1 MSVISIKSATWFD
14 RLPAEIIFM
23 IFNYLSS
30 NDIIDIFFHLSQRL
44 KNILLQNPHY
54 FNYLELP
61 TTDLNIWER
70 ILSIIGSQIQCLK
83 INTLYLSIPLTY
95 FSNLKSLIISS
106 PYGLSNKEMKLI
118 LKSNQFKCLHS
129 FKVKQSQLCS
139 EESSNDF
146 STNEDYILNKI
157 FSTEHMLE
165 TFQYSWILPDFTK
178 LNTNSFI
185 TNFNLH
191 SLTLILYKFE
201 DIFSIIE
208 YTPNLKYLNLHSNT
222 PYEVPIKKSD
232 IKLKE
237 LYLKLD
243 FPIPCCAW
251 ILEGYYAKL
260 VNNINNF
267 SSSLICLSLDL
278 VGLNIRSTDEF
289 PFNNIKLQKLLEP
302 MNQLKQFHLYAKLDQ
317 GLVDR
322 DKILLN
328 FKDQFWFD
336 HNYSFGMHGNYFYTL
351 PFNFDYLY
359 QFYQGFNDVKSN
371 YDDILISNP
380 RLWYNVKSIDLPSIT
395 KHDLNFVKELKIKM
409 PKLTFINFDPS
420 YQYDM
425 NKTKDINLEKMRIT
439 LDTVTTFKCMAE
451 SLEKGKIWLINTLP
465 NLTHLILLSAEL
477 PSIDNQLT
485 KVLNKRIQRLDID
498 AYCGPKQLTDTDMI
512 YFSNVQNI
520 NFCLNDFWER
530 PEEYANFIVKMM
542 KSFQTLQTLLIYTNN
557 VQRYRTNHDVEKLFS
572 RITDH
577 LHLNNILKNYEMKT
591 FRGCLLFLKR

>member
-30 NDIIDIFFHLSQRL
+30 NVIIYIFFHLSQRL

-61 TTDLNIWER
+61 TTDLNTWER

-208 YTPNLKYLNLHSNT
+208 YTPNLKYLNLHSNA

-243 FPIPCCAW
+243 FAISCYVW
-251 ILEGYYAKL
+251 ILESYYDKL
-260 VNNINNF
+260 VKNIKNF

-278 VGLNIRSTDEF
+278 VGLNILSTDEF

-302 MNQLKQFHLYAKLDQ
+302 MNQ
-317 GLVDR
+317 
-322 DKILLN
+322 
-328 FKDQFWFD
+328 
-336 HNYSFGMHGNYFYTL
+336 
-351 PFNFDYLY
+351 
-359 QFYQGFNDVKSN
+359 
-371 YDDILISNP
+371 
-380 RLWYNVKSIDLPSIT
+380 
-395 KHDLNFVKELKIKM
+395 
-409 PKLTFINFDPS
+409 
-420 YQYDM
+420 
-425 NKTKDINLEKMRIT
+425 
-439 LDTVTTFKCMAE
+439 
-451 SLEKGKIWLINTLP
+451 
-465 NLTHLILLSAEL
+465 
-477 PSIDNQLT
+477 
-485 KVLNKRIQRLDID
+485 
-498 AYCGPKQLTDTDMI
+498 
-512 YFSNVQNI
+512 
-520 NFCLNDFWER
+520 
-530 PEEYANFIVKMM
+530 
-542 KSFQTLQTLLIYTNN
+542 
-557 VQRYRTNHDVEKLFS
+557 
-572 RITDH
+572 
-577 LHLNNILKNYEMKT
+577 
-591 FRGCLLFLKR
+591 